1 MVVMSISYYRRLQQ
15 RLEMLQKLHV
25 AEAQRAQGDTGKPYQ
40 DVIQELRGKLYGR
53 DVIAVLLADE
63 PE

>member
-1 MVVMSISYYRRLQQ
+1 MVVMSIAHFRRLQH
-15 RLEMLQKLHV
+15 RLEMLEKLHA
-25 AEAQRAQGDTGKPYQ
+25 AEAQRAQGDSGKPYQ

-53 DVIAVLLADE
+53 DVIAVLLADK